1 MPFRPARLIA
11 IGLLL
16 ALVSTSLLAADG
28 RITGRVTRENGSA
41 VAGVVVQVIEIS
53 RATITD
59 TNGEYTIDRVP
70 PGSYTVHF
78 IAGDQ
83 VVVENN
89 VAVASDQPTRLNKQ
103 TDWQMRAAE
112 TITVT
117 SASRRTERVVE
128 APAAVTVASEES
140 IAAAAP
146 TGQAPKIIE
155 SAPGVDFTQ
164 SGLYD
169 FNFNTRGFNSSLNR
183 RILTLIDGRD
193 PSVPFLGAQEWAALS
208 YPIDEMA
215 SVELVRG
222 PGSALYG
229 PNAFSG
235 VLNMTTKQPRVSPG
249 GRVQLT
255 GGDLST
261 RRADIRHAGGFG
273 NELYYRV
280 VGGYQQTDDWTR
292 SRNLGG
298 EYTDSA
304 GNTPPREAV
313 PLALTEDRIAFG
325 GLRLDKHF
333 AESVLTLEGGYATLE
348 GPTFIT
354 GIGRVQVTDVAHP
367 WGRVN
372 FNMPHL
378 NFLAYYDA
386 RIADNQVALASG
398 AGALPG
404 RPGLYEDSWNITGEV
419 QTNWEL
425 GDRFR
430 VIGGVGYKTQEVDTA
445 DPNGNQT
452 LMAQAHEEDQQS
464 VFGQGE
470 VDILSNLRLVVA
482 ARWDDST
489 LHEPQTSPKA
499 ALVYEFIPNHSVRYG
514 YNEAFQR
521 PNYSELFLR
530 AAAAPPVTALAGI
543 ENALRPLLGGVQLG
557 YGSIPVLALGNEN
570 LDVEKVRSHEIGYQG
585 IIGGRFY
592 MTLDYYQSQ
601 LSDFVTDLLPRV
613 NPAYPAYAPP
623 STLPAPV
630 QAQILGL
637 LRQNLPAQ
645 NFAMLTNLPG
655 GAPAFVLSYANAGE
669 VDTQGVEFGANYYVT
684 NSWIVDFNYTW
695 FDFEVKEQQL
705 GDVLLPNSP
714 EHKYNVGL
722 GYRGRRFDAK
732 ASYRWVDEFPWATGV
747 FRGIVEQYS
756 VVNLGG
762 NFRLT
767 DNVAIGA
774 EISNLLDEEH
784 WEAFGGDIL
793 GRRALGFVTLKW

>member
-1 MPFRPARLIA
+1 VPIRPARLFA
-11 IGLLL
+11 LGLLL
-16 ALVSTSLLAADG
+16 ALCSVSLFADG
-28 RITGRVTRENGSA
+28 RIAGRVTRDNGSPI
-41 VAGVVVQVIEIS
+41 AGVVVQVIELS
-53 RATITD
+53 RATLTD
-59 TNGEYTIDRVP
+59 ANGEYTVNAP
-70 PGSYTVHF
+70 PGTYTIHF

-83 VVVENN
+83 VAVQQN
-89 VAVASDQPTRLNKQ
+89 VAVTNDQVTRVDKA

-117 SASRRTERVVE
+117 SASRRTERIVE
-128 APAAVTVASEES
+128 APAAVTVATEEQ

-208 YPIDEMA
+208 YPIDEMS

-235 VLNMTTKQPRVSPG
+235 VLNMTTKQPRLSPG
-249 GRVQLT
+249 GRVILT

-261 RRADIRHAGGFG
+261 RRADVRHAGGFG

-292 SRNLGG
+292 SRNGGG
-298 EYTDSA
+298 EYTDRNGVA
-304 GNTPPREAV
+304 PPREAV
-313 PLALTEDRIAFG
+313 PLVLTEDRISFG

-333 AESVLTLEGGYATLE
+333 IESVLTVEGGYAQLE

-354 GIGRVQVTDVAHP
+354 GIGRVQVTDVQHP
-367 WGRVN
+367 WARVN

-386 RIADNQVALASG
+386 RKADNQVALSSG
-398 AGALPG
+398 AGAVPG
-404 RPGLYEDSWNITGEV
+404 RIGLYEDSWNITGEV

-425 GDRFR
+425 GSRLR
-430 VIGGVGYKTQEVDTA
+430 VVGGVGYKTQEVDTA
-445 DPNGNQT
+445 GPDGVQT

-464 VFGQGE
+464 VFGQAE
-470 VDILSNLRLVVA
+470 VDILDNLRLVAA

-489 LHEPQTSPKA
+489 LHEAQVSPKA
-499 ALVYEFIPNHSVRYG
+499 ALVYEFIPNHSIRYG

-530 AAAAPPVTALAGI
+530 AAAAPPVTGLAAI

-585 IIGGRFY
+585 IFGGRFY
-592 MTLDYYQSQ
+592 VTADYYQSQ

-613 NPAYPAYAPP
+613 NPTYAPYAPP
-623 STLPAPV
+623 SSLPGPV
-630 QAQILGL
+630 QQQILAL

-645 NFAMLTNLPG
+645 NFAMLANLPG

-669 VDTQGVEFGANYYVT
+669 VDTQGFEFSANYYVR
-684 NSWIVDFNYTW
+684 NNWIVDFNYTW
-695 FDFEVKEQQL
+695 FDFEVKQFQA

-714 EHKYNVGL
+714 ENKYNAGIAYRSPRFDARL
-722 GYRGRRFDAK
+722 GYR
-732 ASYRWVDEFPWATGV
+732 WVEEFPWATGI
-747 FRGIVEQYS
+747 FRGLVEEYS

-762 NFRLT
+762 NFRIN
-767 DNVAIGA
+767 DNFAVGA
-774 EISNLLDEEH
+774 DVSNLLDEEH
-784 WEAFGGDIL
+784 WEAFGGDII
-793 GRRALGFVTLKW
+793 GRRALAFVTVNW